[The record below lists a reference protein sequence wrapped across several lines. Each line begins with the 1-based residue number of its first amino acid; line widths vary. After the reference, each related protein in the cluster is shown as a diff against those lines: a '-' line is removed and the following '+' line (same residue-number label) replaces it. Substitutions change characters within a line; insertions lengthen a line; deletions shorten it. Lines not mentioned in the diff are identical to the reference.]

1 MYDILYI
8 FIHYILYIYTWYTI
22 YIYMIYYIYMICILG
37 LYTIYKPNM
46 KNMLIMFILMELLSH
61 GAFVA
66 MNSGCALHITRTSPE
81 MMSV

>member
-1 MYDILYI
+1 MIYYIYLYI
-8 FIHYILYIYTWYTI
+8 IYYIYIHGIQYI